1 MNLYQW
7 PPFLIAN
14 VGLLFLAFHLQ
25 LQSKSTPK
33 TTPTTPTTP
42 TAPSKSFLSAFS
54 SHYNI
59 SSFQAIPTVRYT
71 DTLRLQ
77 TLIHHTTQPFV
88 LQDSPAHQWPAL
100 QKWTS
105 PTYLQEHLPAV
116 LHRVTTVRA
125 GYPYIYA
132 ADSRPLAKLPS
143 SQRAWWQHTRKD
155 TVSFANFIA
164 RCNASTFY
172 DYVQGWANDFETLA
186 NDLTVAGHGT
196 NAWMHQNRAT
206 QWKTKQQ
213 VWCSCNKHSGSH
225 VHHDHSHN
233 VIVQLVGSKRFI
245 LTPPHQ
251 WNKFRDAPRI
261 SRFVSFSQ
269 RNFTAAAAAAAETA
283 QDQAVQDQI
292 QNSMDVT
299 LNPGDVLYIPPFWWH
314 HVVTTTSQLTIGT
327 NLFTPDYR
335 IQLKTL
341 LGMPLP
347 TLVHANKQGVAARHS
362 ATTLM
367 ISLLFEHVLLFK
379 NKRKN
384 FGRAEV
390 LRRTQKFVQRI
401 VMNRYAAALQGVKH
415 VHLQNHCRTGMPLQC
430 PKESWEATATIDA
443 IPEEEIKDL
452 FRHQIKMFQQWMT
465 DDSVYSLP
473 SMTAVEMML
482 SDYIEELVS
491 YVVGPRNVCMF
502 LRCLRGATTAQ

>member
-1 MNLYQW
+1 MNLCQW
-7 PPFLIAN
+7 APFLIVN
-14 VGLLFLAFHLQ
+14 VGLLIFAVH

-33 TTPTTPTTP
+33 TTPTTPTT
-42 TAPSKSFLSAFS
+42 PSKSFLSAFS

-59 SSFQAIPTVRYT
+59 SSFQTIPTFRYT
-71 DTLRLQ
+71 DTIRLQ
-77 TLIHHTTQPFV
+77 TLIHHTTQPFL

-100 QKWTS
+100 HQWKS
-105 PTYLQEHLPAV
+105 PTYLQKHLPAV

-132 ADSRPLAKLPS
+132 ANSRPLAKLPT

-155 TVSFANFIA
+155 TVSFANFIT

-186 NDLTVAGHGT
+186 HDLTVSGHGT

-213 VWCSCNKHSGSH
+213 VWCSCNAHSGSH

-269 RNFTAAAAAAAETA
+269 RNFTAAEAAEA
-283 QDQAVQDQI
+283 AQDQI

-314 HVVTTTSQLTIGT
+314 HVITTTSQLTIGT

-362 ATTLM
+362 ATRLM
-367 ISLLFEHVLLFK
+367 ISVLFEHVLLFK

-384 FGRAEV
+384 LGRTEV
-390 LRRTQKFVQRI
+390 VRRTQEFVQRI
-401 VMNRYAAALQGVKH
+401 VMNRYAAAALQNGKH
-415 VHLQNHCRTGMPLQC
+415 VHLQNHCRMLLPLQC
-430 PKESWEATATIDA
+430 PKESWGATATIDA
-443 IPEEEIKDL
+443 IPKEELKDL
-452 FRHQIKMFQQWMT
+452 FQHQINMFQQWMT
-465 DDSVYSLP
+465 DDSMYSLP
-473 SMTAVEMML
+473 SKTAVEMML
-482 SDYIEELVS
+482 ADYIEELVS
-491 YVVGPRNVCMF
+491 YVVGPTNVCMF
-502 LRCLRGATTAQ
+502 LRCLGGATTAQQ